1 MVSLYKRTY
10 WLLCFSKF
18 LLFLLP
24 LCSLQMGDQ
33 TTVLV
38 GLRVEVFTQMA
49 SKYSAT
55 LSLQWL
61 YYKCYPSL
69 KMVEIEQIL
78 PCVWV
83 LNSLAY
89 AGILNFFVAIFKFG
103 KFETEFEKL
112 SSEHISGIC
121 RGKIPDSKFCL
132 NR

>member
-1 MVSLYKRTY
+1 
-10 WLLCFSKF
+10 
-18 LLFLLP
+18 
-24 LCSLQMGDQ
+24 MGDQ

-61 YYKCYPSL
+61 YYKFYPSL

-78 PCVWV
+78 PCVWAP
-83 LNSLAY
+83 NSLGY